1 MLRVD
6 LYIVHVLHG
15 ARDIEAYFGQHPDD
29 DRLGN

>member
-15 ARDIEAYFGQHPDD
+15 ARDIDADFGQ
-29 DRLGN
+29 